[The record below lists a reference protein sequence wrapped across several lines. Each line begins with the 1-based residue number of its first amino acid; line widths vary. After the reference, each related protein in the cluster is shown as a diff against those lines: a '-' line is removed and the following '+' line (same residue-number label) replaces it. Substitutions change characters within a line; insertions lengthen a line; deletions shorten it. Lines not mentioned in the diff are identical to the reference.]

1 MITYGSYLA
10 PQERILS
17 SATWIVI
24 IDTAVALFAGFA
36 IFPAVFAMHLS
47 PAEGPGLVFQ
57 IVPAVFARMPM
68 GQIFSALFFLL
79 LFLAAVTSGVS
90 LLEVV
95 TAYFIDER
103 GWSRRRAVLV
113 IGTVTFLFGIP
124 SALSF
129 GSHQCLTI
137 GGLTFFDFMDKLT
150 SNYMLPLGGL
160 FIALSLGWKYG
171 LERTMH
177 ELDVDTPYLFLR
189 EVWAFMIKYVSPCAL
204 LLVFLALAK
213 DDVIALF
220 KYLSS

>member
-1 MITYGSYLA
+1 
-10 PQERILS
+10 
-17 SATWIVI
+17 
-24 IDTAVALFAGFA
+24 
-36 IFPAVFAMHLS
+36 
-47 PAEGPGLVFQ
+47 
-57 IVPAVFARMPM
+57 
-68 GQIFSALFFLL
+68 
-79 LFLAAVTSGVS
+79 
-90 LLEVV
+90 VV